1 MQATLDQEVQVGAM
15 AAAEKLAAQK
25 EEQRCRTEAL
35 ESQIKLQHANY
46 EAQLSTL
53 SSKHRQQVH
62 TRLNLH
68 SHSSHVLLKSH
79 AGSGHCTIPDC
90 FVSMQ
95 HYAHAPACEP
105 HLSALR
111 VERSPLSILC
121 SGQPL
126 KSLNSDLDNV
136 SLNCSGCSSAMCYVA
151 HEHARLT
158 GHCSG

>member
-79 AGSGHCTIPDC
+79 AGSGHARSLIVLCLCNTMHMPL
-90 FVSMQ
+90 
-95 HYAHAPACEP
+95 PANP
-105 HLSALR
+105 
-111 VERSPLSILC
+111 
-121 SGQPL
+121 
-126 KSLNSDLDNV
+126 
-136 SLNCSGCSSAMCYVA
+136 
-151 HEHARLT
+151 T
-158 GHCSG
+158 